1 MSDVI
6 VVGGGPAGA
15 TLALRLGQAGFGVT
29 LFDQSRFPRDKP
41 CGEGLMPGG
50 VEVLRSLG
58 LEAAVGGR
66 PLRGVCYHVG
76 SGAVRAGFESA
87 LARRCHGLGQR
98 RLRLDAAL
106 WQAAAATANV
116 TAYEEACVEAPVLE
130 HGRIAGVLVG
140 GQVHRAACVVAAD
153 GANSRLRRKLGL
165 ESCFLPRRVGL
176 RAHFSR
182 AADQPPLHDVQIFVR
197 PGYEFYVTPLPGR
210 EVLVA
215 LLAHQDAVS
224 SNLKL
229 AFQRWRD
236 AEPLLCRWLEGAQ
249 QISELAGRAPLLRK
263 SKRRNLPPGLVL
275 LGDAA
280 TSVDPITAGGMSLAL
295 VSAEL
300 LAAHLPEML
309 GGSRAA
315 GHRFECARAKAVW
328 IHRSLGALLLELGL
342 HPRAAV
348 GVRTVMQ
355 RYPAL
360 MNLLVKLAS
369 TRVSS

>member
-1 MSDVI
+1 M
-6 VVGGGPAGA
+6 
-15 TLALRLGQAGFGVT
+15 ALRLGQAGLGVK
-29 LFDQSRFPRDKP
+29 LFDQASFPRDKP

-50 VEVLRSLG
+50 VDVLRALG

-76 SGAVRAGFESA
+76 SGAVRAGFEQA
-87 LARRCHGLGQR
+87 LARPCYGLGQR

-106 WQAAAATANV
+106 WRAAAATANV
-116 TAYEEACVEAPVLE
+116 TAYEDACVEAPLLE

-140 GQVHRAACVVAAD
+140 GQTHRAACVVAAD

-165 ESCFLPRRVGL
+165 EASFLPRRVGL

-182 AADQPPLHDVQIFVR
+182 AADQPPLHDVHIFVR
-197 PGYEFYVTPLPGR
+197 PGYEFYVTPLPDR

-224 SNLKL
+224 GNLKL

-249 QISELAGRAPLLRK
+249 QISEFSGRAPLLRK
-263 SKRRNLPPGLVL
+263 SKARPHPPGLVL

-295 VSAEL
+295 ATAEL
-300 LAAHLPEML
+300 LAPRLPRMM
-309 GGSRAA
+309 GGSLAA
-315 GHRFECARAKAVW
+315 RHGFECARARGVW
-328 IHRSLGALLLELGL
+328 IHRSLGTLLLGLGMN
-342 HPRAAV
+342 PRAAV
-348 GVRTVMQ
+348 NIRAVMQ

-360 MNLLVKLAS
+360 MHLLVRLAS
-369 TRVSS
+369 SRIS